1 MTTGTDTITTVT
13 LDEQIFYP
21 VGGTFTD
28 PAPGVLVN
36 DSDSNSESLSVTQVT
51 SESNA
56 THPTAMAGSPDT
68 GAFGTL
74 ALNANG
80 SFSYTVTSLTGPT
93 GSLLQDV
100 FTYTVTDASGTTA
113 TGNLDISLVRPLVV
127 VDETNNV
134 QIGGTVTGNALAG
147 DSDPNGGTIQVT
159 AINGG
164 TVGQEVKGTYGELLL
179 EPNGSYT
186 YTADP
191 HAHLPRNAGVQDSF
205 NLTVSDN
212 FGATA
217 QVTLDIS
224 VVQHGET
231 GTLGQPGQT
240 LVGGNGKDVLNGSLG
255 SQTLLGGNGADTLIG
270 GPSDVLTGGRGAD
283 QFVFTGNFG
292 HNEITDYHYPDLIQL
307 AKSEWGTAAN
317 VLAHAADDGLGNT
330 LITDPLNSAN
340 VIQLDHVSVSQLA
353 LHDFHLL

>member
-56 THPTAMAGSPDT
+56 THPTAMAGSSDA
-68 GAFGTL
+68 GAFGSL

-127 VDETNNV
+127 VNEAADV
-134 QIGGTVTGNALAG
+134 KIGGTVTGNALTG

-164 TVGQEVKGTYGELLL
+164 TVGQEIKGTYGDLLL
-179 EPNGSYT
+179 NSDGSYT
-186 YTADP
+186 YTADA
-191 HAHLPRNAGVQDSF
+191 HAHLPRNAGVVDTF
-205 NLTVSDN
+205 TYTVSDN
-212 FGATA
+212 FGANA
-217 QVTLDIS
+217 QATLTIA

-231 GTLGQPGQT
+231 GTVGQP
-240 LVGGNGKDVLNGSLG
+240 VGGNGKEVLNGSAG
-255 SQTLLGGNGADTLIG
+255 SQTLIGGNGADTLIG
-270 GPSDVLTGGRGAD
+270 GPNDILTGGRGAD
-283 QFVFTGNFG
+283 HFVFTGTNFG
-292 HNEITDYHYPDLIQL
+292 HNEITDYKYPDIIQL
-307 AKSEWGTAAN
+307 DKSEWGTAAN
-317 VLAHAADDGLGNT
+317 VLAHATNDALGT
-330 LITDPLNSAN
+330 LITDPLNSTN